1 MTDAERSRRRTK
13 VERVVDEYDLD
24 GLAADLAA
32 RWTGTGD
39 ERASLRELADDVNE
53 RILAAALSQA
63 AVDVLDG
70 EVSNMYRLLTADDVP
85 ARERTEA
92 RARLEREG
100 LDVEDLRSD
109 FVSHQAVHT
118 FLTER
123 QNVTYEGADSEERID
138 NARTTLRRLEG
149 RIESVTE
156 NTIERLR
163 ATEDLDVGDIG
174 AFVSLQVVCNDC
186 GRQYDV
192 ETLLEDRTCG
202 CSDVE

>member
-1 MTDAERSRRRTK
+1 MTDADGSRRRTK
-13 VERVVDEYDLD
+13 VERVADEYDLE
-24 GLAADLAA
+24 GLGAELAALWTGESGDRYSLRDLA
-32 RWTGTGD
+32 D
-39 ERASLRELADDVNE
+39 LVNE
-53 RILAAALSQA
+53 RILAAALA
-63 AVDVLDG
+63 EADVDVLDG

-85 ARERTEA
+85 ARERTET

-100 LDVEDLRSD
+100 LDVESLRSD

-123 QNVTYEGADSEERID
+123 QNVSYEGADPEERID
-138 NARTTLRRLEG
+138 SARTTIRRLEG

-156 NTIERLR
+156 NTVERLR
-163 ATEDLDVGDIG
+163 SSGDLAVGDVG

-192 ETLLEDRTCG
+192 EALLEERTCD
-202 CSDVE
+202 CADPV